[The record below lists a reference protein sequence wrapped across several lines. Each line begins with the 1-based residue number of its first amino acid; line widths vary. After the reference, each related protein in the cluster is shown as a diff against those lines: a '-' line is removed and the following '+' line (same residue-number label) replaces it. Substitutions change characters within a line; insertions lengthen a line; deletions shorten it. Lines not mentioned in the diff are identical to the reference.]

1 MREAVEEA
9 KAVRVLLRDARGEE
23 EGRRVAGA
31 VPEMDLAAEAVGES
45 EAKALRV
52 AVLEGRLSTSA
63 GKAHSS
69 SRSSPMRIRCR
80 AGSSRRRGGRWRGLP
95 PLKPSFLLVS
105 RGERERGVGGKR
117 WCLFSRGTPQP
128 ASASVGPPH
137 SLPP

>member
-1 MREAVEEA
+1 MGELEVLEVGHCLREAVEEA

-69 SRSSPMRIRCR
+69 SRSSPLRIRCR
-80 AGSSRRRGGRWRGLP
+80 AGSSRRREAGGEGCP
-95 PLKPSFLLVS
+95 PSNQA
-105 RGERERGVGGKR
+105 
-117 WCLFSRGTPQP
+117 FS
-128 ASASVGPPH
+128 
-137 SLPP
+137 L